1 MAAKAGAAKA
11 AGALQRMIAEL
22 RSAPTARDAD
32 AALARLRVR
41 VEANGANGSV
51 AVIDGRDE
59 GEPLG
64 AAEALGA
71 LGAARVDA
79 VRLERNVYARVPTAA
94 GRVRLLSL
102 ASRAVK
108 PSAERADPESP
119 EIALHVVISDD
130 RSHLGRVALDAP
142 RRILRAIGAHV
153 AEPGDRFGPDRYA
166 HCFFD
171 EETLLDEVRDA
182 GLVVVARKGFVFS
195 LRRADARDAR
205 APSEHA
211 EPFTAEVA
219 RVARR
224 VRAIDARRLH
234 DTPERVLTELRASGS
249 TMKRRGPIG
258 RARLRRAIGWVDAM
272 VPGGPNCLRRVLLEV
287 ALDEGAANETVVFG
301 LDVGSTGHVAFEDR
315 EERTFDV
322 AFRIP
327 PPAARRAP

>member
-1 MAAKAGAAKA
+1 MAAKAAS
-11 AGALQRMIAEL
+11 ALQRMVAEL
-22 RSAPTARDAD
+22 RAAPTASDAD

-41 VEANGANGSV
+41 FETNDADGAS
-51 AVIDGRDE
+51 AMLAIIDDGDD
-59 GEPLG
+59 GETF
-64 AAEALGA
+64 GA
-71 LGAARVDA
+71 LEAPGGRRVDA
-79 VRLERNVYARVPTAA
+79 VRLARNAYARVPTAA

-108 PSAERADPESP
+108 PASERAAPESP

-130 RSHLGRVALDAP
+130 RSHLGRVAIDTP

-153 AEPGDRFGPDRYA
+153 AEPGDRFGPERYA

-182 GLVVVARKGFVFS
+182 GLVVVARNGFVFS
-195 LRRADARDAR
+195 LRRADARDAL
-205 APSEHA
+205 ASAEHA
-211 EPFTAEVA
+211 EPFAAEVA

-234 DTPERVLTELRASGS
+234 EPPERVLTDLRASGA

-327 PPAARRAP
+327 PPGAPRAP

>member
-1 MAAKAGAAKA
+1 MAAKARAAKA
-11 AGALQRMIAEL
+11 ASALQRMVAEL
-22 RSAPTARDAD
+22 RAAPTARDAD
-32 AALARLRVR
+32 EALARLRVR
-41 VEANGANGSV
+41 FEATGVNGAQGANGTIAIVEES
-51 AVIDGRDE
+51 DG
-59 GEPLG
+59 GEPLD
-64 AAEALGA
+64 ALGA
-71 LGAARVDA
+71 RRVDA
-79 VRLERNVYARVPTAA
+79 VRIERNVYARVPTAA

-102 ASRAVK
+102 ASRA
-108 PSAERADPESP
+108 AP

-130 RSHLGRVALDAP
+130 GTHAGRVAFDAP

-171 EETLLDEVRDA
+171 EETLLDELRDA
-182 GLVVVARKGFVFS
+182 GVVVVARKGFVFS
-195 LRRADARDAR
+195 LRRADAREAP

-211 EPFTAEVA
+211 EPFTVEVA

-224 VRAIDARRLH
+224 VRAVDARRLH
-234 DTPERVLTELRASGS
+234 DAPERVLTELRASGA
-249 TMKRRGPIG
+249 TMQRRGPIG

>member
-1 MAAKAGAAKA
+1 MAAKA
-11 AGALQRMIAEL
+11 AGAIRRMVAEL
-22 RSAPTARDAD
+22 RAAPTARDAD

-41 VEANGANGSV
+41 FESADGNANGTL
-51 AVIDGRDE
+51 AVIDESDD
-59 GEPLG
+59 GEPL
-64 AAEALGA
+64 AALEDR
-71 LGAARVDA
+71 RVDA
-79 VRLERNVYARVPTAA
+79 VRLARNVYARVPTAA

-102 ASRAVK
+102 ASRVA
-108 PSAERADPESP
+108 P

-130 RSHLGRVALDAP
+130 GSHVGRVAIDTP
-142 RRILRAIGAHV
+142 RRILRAIGAQV
-153 AEPGDRFGPDRYA
+153 AEPGDRFGRERYA

-182 GLVVVARKGFVFS
+182 GLAVAARRGFVFS
-195 LRRADARDAR
+195 LRRADARDTLS
-205 APSEHA
+205 PSEHA
-211 EPFTAEVA
+211 EPFTTEVA

-224 VRAIDARRLH
+224 VRAIETKRLH
-234 DTPERVLTELRASGS
+234 DTPERVLGELRAGGA
-249 TMKRRGPIG
+249 TMQRRGPIG
-258 RARLRRAIGWVDAM
+258 RARLRRAIGWVDAV

-287 ALDEGAANETVVFG
+287 ALDAGAANETVVFG